1 MNKKLIIFTDIGDTI
16 IDETT
21 EVRKEDFGVVYSAEC
36 IPGAKETFLTLYQ
49 QGYTIV
55 MVADGLERSFHNT
68 MEENGLDH
76 IFSEWVI
83 SEQIGIEKPSGKMF
97 STAMQRMNLTD
108 RDKHRIIMVG
118 NNLSRDMVGANR
130 FGIRS
135 VHMCWSE
142 RYPVKPSTPEE
153 EPTWCIHHPEELLP
167 LVEMLEKQ
175 LKSME

>member
-1 MNKKLIIFTDIGDTI
+1 MG
-16 IDETT
+16 
-21 EVRKEDFGVVYSAEC
+21 
-36 IPGAKETFLTLYQ
+36 
-49 QGYTIV
+49 
-55 MVADGLERSFHNT
+55 
-68 MEENGLDH
+68 ENGLDH

-97 STAMQRMNLTD
+97 ATAMQRMNLTD
-108 RDKHRIIMVG
+108 RDKHRIIMIG

-153 EPTWCIHHPEELLP
+153 KPTWCIHHPEELLP

-175 LKSME
+175 LESME

>member
-21 EVRKEDFGVVYSAEC
+21 EVRKEDFGIVYSAEC

-97 STAMQRMNLTD
+97 ATAMQRMNLTD
-108 RDKHRIIMVG
+108 RDKHRIIMIG
-118 NNLSRDMVGANR
+118 NHKLKGPLRNDL
-130 FGIRS
+130 
-135 VHMCWSE
+135 
-142 RYPVKPSTPEE
+142 
-153 EPTWCIHHPEELLP
+153 HHPYD
-167 LVEMLEKQ
+167 
-175 LKSME
+175 LKEFLDLSFLRWVSK